1 MAGKG
6 GRRGGG
12 GLKSV
17 EFQGQQV
24 GRGEVLALLS
34 FQK

>member
-6 GRRGGG
+6 G
-12 GLKSV
+12 GLKSM

-24 GRGEVLALLS
+24 GGGEVQSIFEFL
-34 FQK
+34 KVRGI